1 MRPASRGVGVELGLG
16 SNLGDR
22 EEHLRAAVSELERR
36 GVACLRMS
44 PLYESRYVGPGAPQP
59 EYLNAVLEASTDLG
73 PLELLDVA
81 QEVER
86 RRGRRPGTHL
96 LPRPLDV
103 DILLYGRW
111 TVVHPRLV
119 IPHPRLA
126 ERRFVLEP
134 LHDLGRLSDVPARDL
149 FAALGRLRVTQP
161 LQRHPALGA
170 GDRRDVVRT

>member
-1 MRPASRGVGVELGLG
+1 MRSASRGVVVELGLG

-22 EEHLRAAVSELERR
+22 EEHLRAAVGELERR
-36 GVACLRMS
+36 GVVALRLS

-59 EYLNAVLEASTDLG
+59 EYLNAVLEASTELG
-73 PLELLDVA
+73 PIELLDVA

-86 RRGRRPGTHL
+86 GHGRRPGTHL

-134 LHDLGRLSDVPARDL
+134 LHDLGRLDDLPARDL
-149 FAALGRLRVTQP
+149 GQALGRLRLTQP
-161 LQRHPALGA
+161 LQRHAATGA
-170 GDRRDVVRT
+170 GDRRDAVRT